1 MKNYTR
7 IRVHYVKPTE
17 HAKNFL
23 GIKEGE
29 VIAEFIYKTDS
40 HALAMN
46 QCRKDNPSYDDR
58 IVLEAITIDIEGNE
72 QNKSLYNM
80 LEKYEQVFEVDC
92 KI

>member
-17 HAKNFL
+17 YAKKR
-23 GIKEGE
+23 GIKDGE

-40 HALAMN
+40 HALATH

-58 IVLEAITIDIEGNE
+58 IVLEAMTIDIDDEKYKALYEMLKANE
-72 QNKSLYNM
+72 QVM
-80 LEKYEQVFEVDC
+80 EVYGWN
-92 KI
+92 